1 MRKEILRMER
11 VTYKEADMIELED
24 INLQIYEGEIMG
36 LLPFNGQGMVALLK
50 LLQVNLPLYDGYIY
64 YNGEQINSWRE
75 SSGTHNRIG
84 VIQEKSSLVESMTIA
99 DNVFVLRH
107 GFKQEFIQEEL
118 LNRQL
123 QPFLKEIGMEMTADT
138 TVDRLTV
145 FQRVIVELLRSV
157 VAGNHLVVL
166 EEIGALISDREL
178 EALHRILRY
187 YAEKGFSF
195 LYISPNSVTG
205 WRF

>member
-1 MRKEILRMER
+1 
-11 VTYKEADMIELED
+11 
-24 INLQIYEGEIMG
+24 
-36 LLPFNGQGMVALLK
+36 
-50 LLQVNLPLYDGYIY
+50 
-64 YNGEQINSWRE
+64 
-75 SSGTHNRIG
+75 
-84 VIQEKSSLVESMTIA
+84 MTIA

-123 QPFLKEIGMEMTADT
+123 QPFLKEIGMEMPADT

-187 YAEKGFSF
+187 YAEKRVFVFIYQSAF
-195 LYISPNSVTG
+195 
-205 WRF
+205 